1 MSASLLTLLMFIIL
15 IQSVILFLVYQ
26 LWQFRLTNLQN
37 QIKMQIELYELLKEN
52 NQLLIQ
58 DREDI

>member
-1 MSASLLTLLMFIIL
+1 MSASLLTLLIFIIL

-52 NQLLIQ
+52 NHILLKDQ
-58 DREDI
+58 KDI